1 MLVRTRDALAFW
13 TFTTPLTIVLA
24 WYPYAPWIGL
34 LASVAMMKNGKSK
47 KFEKQWLNWFEI
59 AKAVGALAGV
69 TAITAFQMQSFP
81 YSTGWHN
88 IFSTLLVV
96 NILEAIIRDVQS
108 GTGHLPNALAG
119 FFLLLLIPD
128 SHLFAEFR
136 DTSSSVGL
144 LFFPLKKKWIIL
156 YTSWNAAFS
165 FGFNFS
171 WSTRLMLITAI
182 LASVICGNQAYWLHM
197 RCISLTL
204 NMLLRA
210 TRATYLY
217 QPGCSFVTNR
227 ERAQH
232 SVPVRAVWGGCN
244 LALCIQYFLENS

>member
-13 TFTTPLTIVLA
+13 AFTTPLTIVLA